1 MNQTEDEYSHL
12 YDDQMDDM
20 NTLFDQ
26 MESPSRSAHGNNRQ
40 ATTEFG
46 RHMIIHS
53 GAQVTI
59 NFNAP

>member
-1 MNQTEDEYSHL
+1 
-12 YDDQMDDM
+12 MDDM

-53 GAQVTI
+53 GAHVTI